1 MIKQKMHSFRTKLIF
16 MLIFQLI
23 LLVTILTSYTIFLY
37 INTAKSSKTA
47 NENFIALYGKDL
59 DLKIKDAQNVLEQ
72 IVYDNADYVL
82 LQSPSESERYYASR
96 RLFLLVNEKLS
107 FDKNVDL
114 LIIAENSYEQC
125 IASDNLKLGYNE
137 IAELKNFVLEQS
149 GNKELKS
156 QWLIKKSAGHTFLYK
171 MYGWQGR
178 AACVLLDAD
187 KFLSNTSYYDFSD
200 LRIRLVDD
208 ANEDIV
214 FLGEEKAFTPTE
226 SYVYEISDTN
236 LSLLLDVRL
245 NSFVKSFTLN
255 GIGVLLIILISLIS
269 GIILF
274 KSVSF
279 HIIHPV
285 SDMGENMKQIQNG
298 DYEHKVTTDYPNRE
312 FEGLKDTFNKLMD
325 EIENLRIER
334 YEEQLELEQSELKA
348 IKLQIRPHFFL
359 NALTSISNLSQQHK
373 NDEIVSYINILSK
386 NIRYMFKSGMHTV
399 DLRQE
404 LDHLDSYFE
413 MQKLKYPDCVFNMVT
428 AEEGLDNY
436 QIPQMLLH
444 TVIENEYKYA
454 VVMGQVLSIF
464 INIKKIELNGRQY
477 LCIEIEDDG
486 DGYPQEFID
495 GFSKEQRPEEDGT
508 RIGLWGLKK
517 MLYLMY
523 NESDLFTIKNIE
535 PHGCYNK
542 FLIPEKTVHEIRKH

>member
-1 MIKQKMHSFRTKLIF
+1 
-16 MLIFQLI
+16 MLIFQII
-23 LLVTILTSYTIFLY
+23 LLVTILTAYTIFLY
-37 INTAKSSKTA
+37 INTAKSSKIA
-47 NENFIALYGKDL
+47 NENFIVLYGKDL
-59 DLKIKDAQNVLEQ
+59 ELKIKDAQKVLGQ

-82 LQSPSESERYYASR
+82 LQSPSEADRYHASR
-96 RLFLLVNEKLS
+96 RLFLLLNEKLS

-114 LIIAENSYEQC
+114 LLITENKYEQC
-125 IASDNLKLGYNE
+125 IASDNIKLGYN
-137 IAELKNFVLEQS
+137 IITELQNFILAQS
-149 GNKELKS
+149 KNKELKS
-156 QWLIKKSAGHTFLYK
+156 QWFIKKAAGHTFLYK
-171 MYGWQGR
+171 MYSWQGR
-178 AACVLLDAD
+178 AASVFLDAD
-187 KFLSNTSYYDFSD
+187 KFLSNTSYYNFSD
-200 LRIRLVDD
+200 LRIRLVSN
-208 ANEDIV
+208 AGEDIV
-214 FLGEEKAFTPTE
+214 FLGEEKEFSPTE
-226 SYVYEISDTN
+226 SFSYAISDTN
-236 LSLLLDVRL
+236 LSLQLDVRL
-245 NSFVKSFTLN
+245 NSVVKSFTLN
-255 GIGVLLIILISLIS
+255 GIGMLLIIFISLIS

-285 SDMGENMKQIQNG
+285 ADMGKNMKQIQNG
-298 DYEHKVTTDYPNRE
+298 DYDHKVTTDYPNRE

-325 EIENLRIER
+325 EIENLRIAR

-399 DLRQE
+399 DLKQE
-404 LDHLDSYFE
+404 LDNLDSYFE
-413 MQKLKYPDCVFNMVT
+413 MQKLKYPDCVFNMITV
-428 AEEGLDNY
+428 EEGLDNY

-454 VVMGQVLSIF
+454 VVMGHVLSIF
-464 INIKKIELNGRQY
+464 INIKKIELKGRQY

-495 GFSKEQRPEEDGT
+495 DFLKEQRPKEDGT

-523 NESDLFTIKNIE
+523 NEKGLFTIENIE
-535 PHGCYNK
+535 PHGCHNK
-542 FLIPEKTVHEIRKH
+542 FLIPEKPVHEIRKY